1 MVRTK
6 FIAVLL
12 ALAAI
17 VATSSFAQGP
27 RGDGRGGRSGG
38 PGGRGGGL
46 PLAALNLTEAQQNL
60 VQDIR
65 QRNRQNLQ
73 ALQEKRRT
81 AQEAQRKAM
90 QAIPLNEAVIRSTT
104 LAMAEIEADLAI
116 QEARTF
122 NEIYAI
128 LTAEQQTQ
136 LRKIQ
141 AEQGQ
146 RLERGGGRKSQ

>member
-81 AQEAQRKAM
+81 AQETQRKAM